1 MGPPQNRRFCGERR
15 RSGTSEFCRLRRN
28 ERCVT
33 CVDDDRPRPVCL
45 RPKCR
50 RKAAVGLQHR
60 PAGLVF
66 SARRK
71 ENGGWNRPIAPGR
84 KTSPSHGRR
93 LARRRLLVQLEHGH
107 RSVKQTGRRPVC
119 SVGRSGYAARR
130 EPSWPRLLVQ
140 LEHGHERLCGQLHA
154 PQIAHPLLARP
165 AKQALRG
172 PLWI

>member
-33 CVDDDRPRPVCL
+33 CVDDDRPRPVF
-45 RPKCR
+45 
-50 RKAAVGLQHR
+50 
-60 PAGLVF
+60 F

-140 LEHGHERLCGQLHA
+140 LEHGHKRLCGQLHA
-154 PQIAHPLLARP
+154 AEVAHPLLARP